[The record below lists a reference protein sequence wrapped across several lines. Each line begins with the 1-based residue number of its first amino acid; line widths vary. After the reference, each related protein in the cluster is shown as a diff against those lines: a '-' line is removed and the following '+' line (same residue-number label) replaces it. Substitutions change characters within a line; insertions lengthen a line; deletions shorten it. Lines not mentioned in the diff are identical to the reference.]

1 MEDLLLALQVDQ
13 VQLWLSHQ
21 NQLLRKLKQKRIQM
35 AEEDVKL
42 KSLWFHQERLQSH
55 QNMLLDMF
63 TIGIC
68 DTALT
73 VIQVDAVSSATFSGG
88 GTLETINLKSPH
100 YQMAQL
106 LLNLLLE
113 IPIAQMELILTVP
126 LVLHKTTKLNHSI

>member
-1 MEDLLLALQVDQ
+1 MTNE
-13 VQLWLSHQ
+13 
-21 NQLLRKLKQKRIQM
+21 RKLKQKRIQM

-55 QNMLLDMF
+55 QHMLIDMF

-73 VIQVDAVSSATFSGG
+73 VIQVDAVSSATSSGG

-113 IPIAQMELILTVP
+113 ISIAQMELILTVP